1 MLVYIMDEKWWENY
15 ALVMKD
21 GSKWI
26 EDTRGMIRV
35 SGMHY
40 NSVSS
45 STFTC
50 RREMTRDI
58 MAQQLSAAFRLIH
71 KQIEIINKL
80 ENQTQVLKTDVI
92 NVQNELISAKNEQ
105 LSELKETVVSSV
117 TSVGDSVKTQ
127 LKTYSEAVQ
136 ESGNQAGK
144 NLLDQNTLKTVVK
157 HVVAEE
163 DRSRNLIVFGL
174 SENASE
180 QINEKVGEV
189 FRELG
194 EQPKFEAAR
203 IGLKTNKET
212 FRPVKVSL
220 GNASIALQILSK
232 ARNLRNCDQFN
243 QVFISPDRNLEQRKM
258 HRDLVEQL
266 RTKRTA
272 EPNKRHYIRGGQII
286 SADK

>member
-1 MLVYIMDEKWWENY
+1 
-15 ALVMKD
+15 
-21 GSKWI
+21 
-26 EDTRGMIRV
+26 
-35 SGMHY
+35 
-40 NSVSS
+40 
-45 STFTC
+45 
-50 RREMTRDI
+50 MTRDI

-105 LSELKETVVSSV
+105 LLELKETVVSSV
-117 TSVGDSVKTQ
+117 SSVGDSVKTQ

-136 ESGNQAGK
+136 VSGNQAGK

-272 EPNKRHYIRGGQII
+272 EPNKRHYIRGAQII